1 MPRVS
6 TENMQKTHLTT
17 IMVQPVVLFIGLLML
32 FSSGCAVDNEFLAK
46 MPLFEAKSDR
56 IPGLMP
62 ATERRELIRA
72 KGEKGAK
79 TSDQEKEV
87 IVAQLMVEY
96 RTSPDPNMRREAVDA
111 MAKIPHAKRDEYMK
125 EILKDDDPFVR
136 LSALEAMGESFNGSQ
151 NELLAIMIEHLKTDR
166 DKDVRLA
173 AVRLLGPIA
182 KSTSKEGNELTQ
194 TIILALGEALYDK
207 VPAIRYEAM
216 HSLAKTT
223 KQDYGKDINR
233 WIQYV
238 QYVKGETTEQPKER
252 TLAERLPTIH
262 LPMFK

>member
-1 MPRVS
+1 
-6 TENMQKTHLTT
+6 MQKTYT
-17 IMVQPVVLFIGLLML
+17 IKKTNRVLILFIGFLLFL
-32 FSSGCAVDNEFLAK
+32 NSGCAVDNEFMAK

-62 ATERRELIRA
+62 ATERKKMIRT

-79 TSDQEKEV
+79 APEQEKEI

-125 EILKDDDPFVR
+125 EILKDQDPFVR
-136 LSALEAMGESFNGSQ
+136 LSALEAVGESFNGSQ
-151 NELLAIMIEHLKTDR
+151 KELVAIMIEHLKTDR

-173 AVRLLGPIA
+173 AARLLGPIGQTQL
-182 KSTSKEGNELTQ
+182 KGGNELTQ
-194 TIILALGEALYDK
+194 NIVAALGEALYDK

-216 HSLAKTT
+216 QSLAKTT
-223 KQDYGKDINR
+223 AKDYGKDINR

-238 QYVKGETTEQPKER
+238 QYTKGETAEQPKER
-252 TLAERLPTIH
+252 TFAEKLPTIH